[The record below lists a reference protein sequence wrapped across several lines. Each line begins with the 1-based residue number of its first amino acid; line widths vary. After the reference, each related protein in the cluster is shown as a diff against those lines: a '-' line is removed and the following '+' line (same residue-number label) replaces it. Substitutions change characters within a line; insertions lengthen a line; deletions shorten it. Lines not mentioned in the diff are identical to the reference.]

1 MWAVHQL
8 LFSRFILPL
17 KVPDE
22 ITEDN
27 LVTIK
32 DSKCTAIAVSKDK
45 VKVTDESL
53 TEDTMEMP
61 QFNYGAHAGKKYK
74 FFYSVR
80 IDQRNLTFPIL
91 YKV

>member
-1 MWAVHQL
+1 M
-8 LFSRFILPL
+8 

-27 LVTIK
+27 LVTIPE
-32 DSKCTAIAVSKDK
+32 SKCTAIAVSKDK

-61 QFNYGAHAGKKYK
+61 QFNYGAKAGKKYR
-74 FFYSVR
+74 FFYSCR

-91 YKV
+91 YKVRKQSLSGCL